1 MLPILPRSLSPRK
14 QAKTNII
21 HRNSTISS
29 NPDVFQLI
37 SRDATYTPSQ
47 SIPAQA
53 GKNKHNTS
61 ELNNFFQS
69 RCISINFPRC
79 YLLSLVAYPRAS
91 RQNKQNTSESDNLW
105 QSRCIPINF
114 PRIYLLAFVVYS
126 RASQPQFN
134 FPRIY
139 LHPLVAYSRASRQKN
154 NSYTNFTLSAPKRAL
169 RASASAL
176 PLTVILRGSS
186 FLSLPSTM

>member
-1 MLPILPRSLSPRK
+1 MINLRYFCFVVIQLYLKVRAL
-14 QAKTNII
+14 ALFYFINLHHYTYITNCQNKL
-21 HRNSTISS
+21 HRNPANYG

-53 GKNKHNTS
+53 GKNK
-61 ELNNFFQS
+61 
-69 RCISINFPRC
+69 
-79 YLLSLVAYPRAS
+79 
-91 RQNKQNTSESDNLW
+91 QNTSESNNFF

-114 PRIYLLAFVVYS
+114 PRIYLLALAVYS
-126 RASQPQFN
+126 RASQPHL
-134 FPRIY
+134 I
-139 LHPLVAYSRASRQKN
+139 SRASRQKN